1 MQCITVAITQVEPQ
15 VIEARDP
22 TEKDC
27 QVLE

>member
-1 MQCITVAITQVEPQ
+1 MRFIACAITQVKPQ

-22 TEKDC
+22 MEQAC